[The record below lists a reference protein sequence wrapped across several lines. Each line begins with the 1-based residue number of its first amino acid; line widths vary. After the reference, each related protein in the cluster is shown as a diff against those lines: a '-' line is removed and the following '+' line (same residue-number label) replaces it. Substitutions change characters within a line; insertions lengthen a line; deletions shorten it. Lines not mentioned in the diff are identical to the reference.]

1 MIEGNVALTPKSKN
15 EKTGAMP
22 VSTSTKEWCPDSC
35 PLKEA
40 GCYAKYGHTGMH
52 WNLVTAATR
61 GTDWNEFCARVEA
74 MPENT
79 GIWRHDVAGDL
90 PAENGIVD
98 SGMMRSL
105 IGANRG
111 KGGFTYTHHDPAAN
125 AEIILEAN
133 HNGFTINLSSNDVVE
148 ADELAALAI
157 APVVTLL
164 PTASAKVTYTPAGR
178 KVVRCPAETS
188 EKVTC
193 QSCRLCQKT
202 DRPIIGF
209 TPHGSGKKV
218 TQEIAS
224 Q

>member
-1 MIEGNVALTPKSKN
+1 MIAGNVALTPKSKN
-15 EKTGAMP
+15 EKTGTMP

-40 GCYAKYGHTGMH
+40 GCYAKHGHTGMH
-52 WNLVTAATR
+52 WRKVTDGSR
-61 GTDWNEFCARVEA
+61 GTDWNGFVSKVEA

-90 PAENGIVD
+90 PAENGIID

-105 IGANRG
+105 IWANRG
-111 KGGFTYTHHDPAAN
+111 KGGFTYTHHNAADN
-125 AEIILEAN
+125 AEIIKYSN
-133 HNGFTINLSSNDVVE
+133 NCGFTVNLSANNAGK
-148 ADELAALAI
+148 ADALADMGI

-164 PTASAKVTYTPAGR
+164 PTDSAKVTFTPAGR
-178 KVVRCPAETS
+178 KVVRCPAES
-188 EKVTC
+188 SKKVTC
-193 QSCRLCQKT
+193 KTCRLCQKT

-218 TQEIAS
+218 TQEVAT